1 MFEMVLNML
10 LHCIPLH
17 HGQITAKT
25 FIYVCVWSKQFSLN
39 PFQLSVAFHIETS
52 HLFCT
57 EKQWLVS
64 MWNATLEWN
73 VLSEYL
79 LSWWS
84 EDKTSIPNLKIN
96 ELFTVQKR
104 NHTSFSCARFAFEF
118 EYLME
123 TAFAYLKALYIWVKA
138 DQRTFAGLTFSYIL
152 YLRIYKKC
160 LQSKHEKIVQVIKL
174 YHIKVYLHLYA
185 NKKLKSLQNILGMV
199 QLLLFWGK
207 TDRGS

>member
-1 MFEMVLNML
+1 
-10 LHCIPLH
+10 
-17 HGQITAKT
+17 
-25 FIYVCVWSKQFSLN
+25 
-39 PFQLSVAFHIETS
+39 
-52 HLFCT
+52 
-57 EKQWLVS
+57 

-73 VLSEYL
+73 VLIEYL

-138 DQRTFAGLTFSYIL
+138 DQRKFAGLTVSYIL
-152 YLRIYKKC
+152 YLHIYKKC
-160 LQSKHEKIVQVIKL
+160 LQSKHDKIIQVIKL
-174 YHIKVYLHLYA
+174 YHINAYLDLYT
-185 NKKLKSLQNILGMV
+185 NKKLKSLQNSLGMV

-207 TDRGS
+207 IVVEAKRFPADLHHFCCNFISSFIRVMLYSLDWCWQYKRFFRKWSFEK